1 MFVGRKKKRHK
12 KEKKAEEKQAIDQNA
27 MEQEPV
33 SEPLSETS
41 SEPTPDLLETPSLS
55 QLPAGLAP
63 VLDGDEN
70 VIVLISGLFQHGK
83 AYLGLTAKRS
93 FFFRSSKFGVEITE
107 CRLRYRPL
115 VDSIQNDDGW
125 MVTVTLEHRVL
136 ELRQVAQNAAARFCE
151 AIDKQISSLGVGS
164 DSWETMAAD
173 HNLWDEMRHYIT
185 PKDGAEAKEEGKE
198 SENKEDGGI
207 DELQQNW
214 IKKGALKS
222 PSAWWPPS
230 AATLVWLIPLL
241 LLLWMVHT
249 IIIASTA
256 DPSTM
261 KNTNLLLSRARRG
274 DERALNQL
282 AFRLPKE
289 KNAEKKIS
297 IARLL
302 AQNSPPGAADMLLQD
317 IFSQNTS
324 AVRQAEIQTLFKLN
338 LGRELVARITQ
349 PGSLELKK
357 ALIID
362 LGDFGDTSIASDLKE
377 YYHRS
382 EQPLRPILLRTLA
395 RLGQDEFLVETYR
408 KGTTEVREDCLDAVY
423 SLEPKARKKALE
435 ACLECEVAAER
446 RKHIESLLKR

>member
-1 MFVGRKKKRHK
+1 MSRKKKRHK
-12 KEKKAEEKQAIDQNA
+12 KKKKLKEPQAKEQRVE
-27 MEQEPV
+27 EQEASPEPA
-33 SEPLSETS
+33 SEPS
-41 SEPTPDLLETPSLS
+41 SESPVDLLETPASS
-55 QLPAGLAP
+55 QLPKGLAT
-63 VLDGDEN
+63 LLKEDES
-70 VIVLISGLFQHGK
+70 VIVLISGINQGLK
-83 AYLGLTAKRS
+83 SYLGLTAKRA
-93 FFFRSSKFGVEITE
+93 FFFRYGKFGLEISE
-107 CRLRYRPL
+107 CRLKLRPL

-125 MVTVTLEHRVL
+125 MVTVTIEHRTL
-136 ELRQVAQNAAARFCE
+136 ELRQVSQNSAARYCE
-151 AIDKQISSLGVGS
+151 AIDEQISSLGVGS

-185 PKDGAEAKEEGKE
+185 PADEEANKQEEKEKTD
-198 SENKEDGGI
+198 KEDEGI
-207 DELQQNW
+207 DELQQDW
-214 IKKGALKS
+214 IKKGALKNAN
-222 PSAWWPPS
+222 AWWPPS
-230 AATLVWLIPLL
+230 AATLVWFIPLL

-256 DPSTM
+256 DPSTLS
-261 KNTNLLLSRARRG
+261 NTSLLISRAKRG

-289 KNAEKKIS
+289 KNADKKIA
-297 IARLL
+297 IAQLL

-317 IFSQNTS
+317 IFSQTNT

-362 LGDFGDTSIASDLKE
+362 LGDFGDDSIASDLKE

-382 EQPLRPILLRTLA
+382 EPALRPILLRTLA
-395 RLGQDEFLVETYR
+395 RLGQADFLVETYQ

-435 ACLECEVAAER
+435 ACLEHEVAADR

>member
-1 MFVGRKKKRHK
+1 MGRKKKRHK
-12 KEKKAEEKQAIDQNA
+12 KKKKVKEPQATEQCVD
-27 MEQEPV
+27 EQE
-33 SEPLSETS
+33 TS
-41 SEPTPDLLETPSLS
+41 PESPGDLLETPSSS
-55 QLPAGLAP
+55 QLPEGLTT
-63 VLDGDEN
+63 LLNEDES
-70 VIVLISGLFQHGK
+70 VIVLISGINQGLK
-83 AYLGLTAKRS
+83 SYLGLTAKRA
-93 FFFRSSKFGVEITE
+93 FFFRAGKFGLEISE
-107 CRLRYRPL
+107 CRLKLRPL

-125 MVTVTLEHRVL
+125 MVTVTIEHRTL
-136 ELRQVAQNAAARFCE
+136 ELRQVSQNSAARYCE

-185 PKDGAEAKEEGKE
+185 PTDDDGTEEEKKEKAE
-198 SENKEDGGI
+198 KEDDGI
-207 DELQQNW
+207 DELQQKW
-214 IKKGALKS
+214 IKKGALKNAN
-222 PSAWWPPS
+222 AWWPPS

-256 DPSTM
+256 DPATLS
-261 KNTNLLLSRARRG
+261 NTSLLISRAKRG

-289 KNAEKKIS
+289 KSTDKKIA
-297 IARLL
+297 IAQLL

-317 IFSQNTS
+317 IFSQNDS

-362 LGDFGDTSIASDLKE
+362 LGDFGDASIASDLKE

-382 EQPLRPILLRTLA
+382 EPALRPILLRTLA
-395 RLGQDEFLVETYR
+395 RLGQAEFLVETYR
-408 KGTTEVREDCLDAVY
+408 KGTTEVRENCLDAVY
-423 SLEPKARKKALE
+423 SLKPKARKKALE